1 MTLMRRNSPF
11 GEMLS
16 LRQAMDRLFEDSF
29 VRPRSGFNGEGS
41 EYGIPLDITSTPETL
56 VIEAALP
63 GVRPEDVEIT
73 VLGDTLTINATTGEQ
88 HESEESGYTYREV
101 RRGRFTR
108 TVTLP
113 TQVNSDKATAE
124 FRDGMLRLSI
134 PKAEAAK
141 PRPIRI
147 GNTTEHAPSEVGPGN
162 GTQATE
168 ATAAKSGSA

>member
-16 LRQAMDRLFEDSF
+16 LRQAMDRLFEDPF
-29 VRPRSGFNGEGS
+29 VRPRTAFNGETG
-41 EYGIPLDITSTPETL
+41 EFGIPLDISSTPDTL
-56 VIEAALP
+56 LIEAALP

-73 VLGDTLTINATTGEQ
+73 VFGDTLTINATTGEER
-88 HESEESGYTYREV
+88 ESDESGYAYREV

-113 TQVNSDKATAE
+113 TQVDSDKATAD

-141 PRPIRI
+141 PRQIRI
-147 GNTTEHAPSEVGPGN
+147 GTTTEHAPAEVGSGS
-162 GTQATE
+162 GTE
-168 ATAAKSGSA
+168 AKPSETGNA